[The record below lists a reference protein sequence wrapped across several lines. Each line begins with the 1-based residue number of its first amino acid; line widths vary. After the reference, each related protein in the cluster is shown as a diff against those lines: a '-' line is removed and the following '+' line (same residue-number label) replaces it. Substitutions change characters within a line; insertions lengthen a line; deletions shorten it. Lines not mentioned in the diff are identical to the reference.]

1 MRLIDMDAFEEDL
14 RTEAVNL
21 YLNGLNGT
29 PRSYSELYDII
40 DRLEEQPIAFDTD
53 KVISKL
59 EDYLFEKYCV
69 EGDNKIVEIIE
80 SGGI

>member
-1 MRLIDMDAFEEDL
+1 MRFISVDAFEEDL

-21 YLNGLNGT
+21 YLNGLKGT
-29 PRSYSELYDII
+29 QRSYSELYDII
-40 DRLEEQPIAFDTD
+40 DRLEEQPIVFDTD

-59 EDYLFEKYCV
+59 EDYLFEKYCI
-69 EGDNKIVEIIE
+69 EGDNKIAEIIK